1 MDLSRREALKLA
13 AWGAAG
19 AVLGLRSA
27 VFGQAAGTA
36 GEKTEKMESNEAKI
50 KGEVAMS
57 EYVLP
62 PLPYSADALE
72 PVIDAQT
79 VGLHHDK
86 HHAAY
91 VKNANAALDQ
101 LAAARKAGDFKA
113 VKALSLAL
121 AFNASGAVLH
131 DLYWQSMDPKSP
143 REPKGKFA
151 KQIDADFGSLEALK
165 AQFAAAA
172 KDVEGSGWATLAWE
186 PSIEK
191 LVVLQIEKH
200 QNLTVWGATPLV
212 VCDVWEHAYYLNY
225 QNRRPDYVDAWMG
238 IIDWASAGHRFE
250 HAVEAPAAHRH

>member
-1 MDLSRREALKLA
+1 MDLSGREALKLT

-19 AVLGLRSA
+19 TVLRLRRL
-27 VFGQAAGTA
+27 VFGQTAEPAAKTSEVTTA
-36 GEKTEKMESNEAKI
+36 G
-50 KGEVAMS
+50 GVAMS

-86 HHAAY
+86 HQAAY
-91 VKNANAALDQ
+91 VKNANAALKQ
-101 LAAARKAGDFKA
+101 LAAARKAGDLKG
-113 VKALSLAL
+113 VKGLSLAL

-143 REPKGKFA
+143 RKPKGAFA

-165 AQFAAAA
+165 DQFAAAA

-186 PSIEK
+186 PSIER

-200 QNLTVWGATPLV
+200 QNLTIWGVTLLL
-212 VCDVWEHAYYLNY
+212 VCDVWEHAYYLKY
-225 QNRRPDYVDAWMG
+225 QNRRPDYVDAWME
-238 IIDWASAGHRFE
+238 IINWASAGRRFE
-250 HAVEAPAAHRH
+250 HAIEASAAKRH

>member
-19 AVLGLRSA
+19 TVLGLRRL
-27 VFGQAAGTA
+27 VFGRTAEPAA
-36 GEKTEKMESNEAKI
+36 KMSEAK
-50 KGEVAMS
+50 KEGGVAMS

-86 HHAAY
+86 HQAAY
-91 VKNANAALDQ
+91 VKNANAALEQ
-101 LAAARKAGDFKA
+101 LAAARKAGDLKG
-113 VKALSLAL
+113 VKGLSLAL

-131 DLYWQSMDPKSP
+131 DLYWQSMNPKSP
-143 REPKGKFA
+143 REPGGEFA
-151 KQIDADFGSLEALK
+151 KQIAADFGSLEALK

-186 PSIEK
+186 PSIGR
-191 LVVLQIEKH
+191 LVALQIEKH
-200 QNLTVWGATPLV
+200 QNLTVWGVAPLL
-212 VCDVWEHAYYLNY
+212 VCDVWEHAYYLKY
-225 QNRRPDYVDAWMG
+225 QNRRADYLKAFWSVVNWPEVAKYY
-238 IIDWASAGHRFE
+238 
-250 HAVEAPAAHRH
+250 EAAKR